1 MNVNDPIPSIHDWE
15 AYSNHPVIKAKRA
28 EDAAR
33 YKAYLQEESKRV
45 NAELIAIYAATKKNQ
60 DVLDELSGEKAKRE
74 AAKQA
79 EIDEYNKLFDAD
91 KQRFLDQGYS
101 EEIAFANACQL
112 ALWRENNKLGYSND

>member
-1 MNVNDPIPSIHDWE
+1 MNVNDPIPSIQDWE

-45 NAELIAIYAATKKNQ
+45 NAELSAIYAAAKKNQ
-60 DVLDELSGEKAKRE
+60 DALDELSGEKARRE
-74 AAKQA
+74 AAKQ
-79 EIDEYNKLFDAD
+79 DETNEYIKLFAAD
-91 KQRFLDQGYS
+91 KKRFLDQGYS

-112 ALWRENNKLGYSND
+112 ALWRENNNLGYSND

>member
-33 YKAYLQEESKRV
+33 YKEYLEAENKRV
-45 NAELIAIYAATKKNQ
+45 KAELDAIYAAAKKNQ
-60 DVLDELSGEKAKRE
+60 DAIDELSGEKARRE

-79 EIDEYNKLFDAD
+79 EIDEYIKLFAAD